1 MIAGSLARVL
11 FFLTLVLYS
20 LKSLFW
26 VGMGWDTLVGQEE
39 TVVLLLLQGF
49 VIFPPSCL
57 DGMGWD
63 GRKILVFA
71 IGFPEA
77 MRVDVDVDSVLARLT
92 MGR

>member
-26 VGMGWDTLVGQEE
+26 AGMGWDGILWWDKKRLWYFYCYRGSLFFRHLVW
-39 TVVLLLLQGF
+39 
-49 VIFPPSCL
+49 
-57 DGMGWD
+57 MGWD